1 MRNTYNG
8 LTFEEIGKELVTE
21 LDKMP
26 LSELQDFK
34 EEWQE
39 AIQSMPPIAR
49 CFCSQLMDIMIDIK
63 EREQLQK
70 DVAILGHMCWAS
82 ADTPLGNALFT
93 IAEGEPEIIKPVMD
107 SYNLGKIHGI
117 RQERARRRK

>member
-8 LTFEEIGKELVTE
+8 LTFEEIGKELATE

-49 CFCSQLMDIMIDIK
+49 CFCSQLIDIMIDIK

-70 DVAILGHMCWAS
+70 DVAALDHVCWIH
-82 ADTPLGNALFT
+82 ADTPLGDTLLT
-93 IAEGEPEIIKPVMD
+93 
-107 SYNLGKIHGI
+107 L
-117 RQERARRRK
+117 ARKE

>member
-63 EREQLQK
+63 ETE
-70 DVAILGHMCWAS
+70 
-82 ADTPLGNALFT
+82 
-93 IAEGEPEIIKPVMD
+93 
-107 SYNLGKIHGI
+107 
-117 RQERARRRK
+117 

>member
-1 MRNTYNG
+1 MRYTYNG
-8 LTFEEIGKELVTE
+8 LTFEEIGKELVLE
-21 LDKMP
+21 LSKITP
-26 LSELQDFK
+26 TALRKLQG
-34 EEWQE
+34 EWQE

-63 EREQLQK
+63 ETEQLQK
-70 DVAILGHMCWAS
+70 DVAILGRMCWAS
-82 ADTPLGNALFT
+82 ANTPLGNALLT
-93 IAEGEPEIIKPVMD
+93 IAKGDPKTMESVMD

>member
-1 MRNTYNG
+1 MRYTYNG
-8 LTFEEIGKELVTE
+8 LTFEEIGKELVLE
-21 LDKMP
+21 LSKITPTDLRK
-26 LSELQDFK
+26 LRG
-34 EEWQE
+34 EWQE

-49 CFCSQLMDIMIDIK
+49 CFCSQLMDTMIDIK

-70 DVAILGHMCWAS
+70 DVAALDHACWVS
-82 ADTPLGNALFT
+82 ADTPLGSTLLT
-93 IAEGEPEIIKPVMD
+93 IAKGDPKTMESVMD

>member
-8 LTFEEIGKELVTE
+8 LTFEGIEKELVLE
-21 LDKMP
+21 LSKITP
-26 LSELQDFK
+26 TALRKLQG
-34 EEWQE
+34 EWQE

-70 DVAILGHMCWAS
+70 DVAALDHACWVS
-82 ADTPLGNALFT
+82 ADTPLGSTLFT
-93 IAEGEPEIIKPVMD
+93 IAEGNPKTMKSVMY